1 MKVLFFD
8 TAANMYIKNTLI
20 TKLKN
25 KHLFK
30 IIKIIYNSKKKY
42 KNLKLQSKQEIINIY
57 FSNFYYLNVLLNNIT
72 NKWFIYK
79 LIN

>member
-1 MKVLFFD
+1 
-8 TAANMYIKNTLI
+8 
-20 TKLKN
+20 
-25 KHLFK
+25 
-30 IIKIIYNSKKKY
+30 
-42 KNLKLQSKQEIINIY
+42 LQSKQEIINIY